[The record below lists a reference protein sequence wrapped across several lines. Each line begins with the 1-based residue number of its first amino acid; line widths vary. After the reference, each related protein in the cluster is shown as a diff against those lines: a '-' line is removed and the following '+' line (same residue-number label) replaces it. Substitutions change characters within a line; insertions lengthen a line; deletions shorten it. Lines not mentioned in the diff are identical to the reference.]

1 MGLIALRIPDDLE
14 KKLKKLAEEDH
25 RPLSNL
31 IRLILIQWLEEKEQ
45 PAPKKPGKK

>member
-31 IRLILIQWLEEKEQ
+31 IRLILIQWLEEKE
-45 PAPKKPGKK
+45 KKPVKPSKK